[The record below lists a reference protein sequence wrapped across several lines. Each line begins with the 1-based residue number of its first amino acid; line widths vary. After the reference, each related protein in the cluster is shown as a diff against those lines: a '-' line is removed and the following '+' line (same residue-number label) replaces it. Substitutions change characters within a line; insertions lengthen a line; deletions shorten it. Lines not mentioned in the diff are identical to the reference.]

1 MKASDRVVVGA
12 ELSRLFNEVVSLEV
26 SIKRE
31 AVDKDVNVYDL
42 RSSTGDIL
50 IAPVILAK
58 AQTLNAI
65 VHRNRDVI

>member
-50 IAPVILAK
+50 IAPSG
-58 AQTLNAI
+58 
-65 VHRNRDVI
+65 